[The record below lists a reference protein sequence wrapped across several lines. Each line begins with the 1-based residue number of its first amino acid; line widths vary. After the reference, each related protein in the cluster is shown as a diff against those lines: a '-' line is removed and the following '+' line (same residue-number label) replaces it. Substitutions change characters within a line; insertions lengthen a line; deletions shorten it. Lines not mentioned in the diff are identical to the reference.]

1 MSNRG
6 NLEVLIETLFLAK
19 LNKKVNEKMQKKLD
33 MFQLDCCAFKQETR
47 IKIENT
53 FL

>member
-19 LNKKVNEKMQKKLD
+19 LNKKVNEKNAKK
-33 MFQLDCCAFKQETR
+33 T
-47 IKIENT
+47 
-53 FL
+53 